1 MDYSKIKYYILFIF
15 LYILAQSFSMWGQ
28 YVTLPFKNLSMWQ
41 AFKMAIPFAW
51 LDWLVMPFVVL
62 VGSKYDLVT
71 PTQDILLLIII
82 QFSLVLVINKN
93 YLKKELFTSDYIAFL
108 IILLGFVISFQNT
121 ISKFFNI
128 PIPEKRQPD
137 EKTDADGK
145 PIVKTDADTKT

>member
-1 MDYSKIKYYILFIF
+1 
-15 LYILAQSFSMWGQ
+15 
-28 YVTLPFKNLSMWQ
+28 
-41 AFKMAIPFAW
+41 
-51 LDWLVMPFVVL
+51 
-62 VGSKYDLVT
+62 
-71 PTQDILLLIII
+71 
-82 QFSLVLVINKN
+82 LVLVINKY

-145 PIVKTDADTKT
+145 PDEKTDADGKPIEKTDADGKPIVKTDADTKT